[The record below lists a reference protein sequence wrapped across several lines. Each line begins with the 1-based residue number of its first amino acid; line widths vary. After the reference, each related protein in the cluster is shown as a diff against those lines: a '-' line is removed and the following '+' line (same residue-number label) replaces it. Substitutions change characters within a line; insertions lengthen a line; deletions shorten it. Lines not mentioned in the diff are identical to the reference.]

1 VTPLLDV
8 SELEV
13 SIDTED
19 GVVRAVQGISYS
31 LQKGKTLA
39 LVGESGSGKSISAL
53 TLIGLTRFAANMSVS
68 GKVIFDGRDLVL
80 ASQESLRR
88 LRGSEIS
95 MIFQDPLTSLHPYFR
110 IGDQLVEAIR
120 AHRDVAA
127 AQARRRAIEMLDAV
141 GVGAAAKRLDAYPH
155 ELSGGL
161 RQRVMIAMA
170 LVNEPRLLIADEP
183 TTALDVTVQA
193 QILELIKSLQ
203 AQLDMSLIM
212 ISHDLGVIADIA
224 DDIAV
229 MYAGRIVEFANKQTL
244 FSAPQHPYTWGL
256 LRSIPRLDVPRS
268 EPLVP
273 IPGRPPSL
281 IKQPQG
287 CPFHP
292 RCAYERPLHRE
303 VVPELLPVDGHQH
316 RVACHLAPEERQ
328 QTWAILL
335 RGERSP
341 AAAAEADAPA
351 ASASPAPTLVE
362 VSELVKHFPLRS
374 SVLFQR
380 SSAVIHAVDGISFD
394 VLEGEAFG
402 VVGESGCG
410 KSTVARLLA
419 RLLEP
424 TSGTIAYRGTEI
436 TSLNQRQLKRLRRDI
451 QVIFQDPYS
460 SLSPR
465 KTVGSIIGEPFVI
478 HDLEPDANAR
488 KRHVQELMNQVGL
501 NPEHYNRLPHQFSGG
516 QRQRIAV
523 ARAIA
528 LKPKL
533 IIADEPVSALD
544 VSIQAQILNLLRDLQ
559 KELGLTIV
567 FISHDLS
574 VVRRVCDR
582 VAVMYLGQMVEVG
595 PTEEVFHRPFHPYTA
610 ALMSA
615 VPIPDPK
622 IAASR
627 QRLVL
632 QGDVPSAVD
641 PPSGCR
647 FHTRCPKVVTGT
659 CDVVA
664 PLLERRGS
672 STAACHFPLQP
683 NEIDSWIP
691 IVEPEPEEVHSR
703 PAVG

>member
-1 VTPLLDV
+1 VTALLDV

-13 SIDTED
+13 SIGTED
-19 GVVRAVQGISYS
+19 GVVRAVQGMSYS
-31 LQKGKTLA
+31 VEKGKTLA

-53 TLIGLTRFAANMSVS
+53 TLIGLTRFSPNITVS
-68 GKVIFDGRDLVL
+68 GKIIFDGHDLIA
-80 ASQESLRR
+80 ASREHLRR
-88 LRGSEIS
+88 LRGTEIS

-110 IGDQLVEAIR
+110 IGDQLVEAIK
-120 AHRDVAA
+120 AHADVSS
-127 AQARRRAIEMLDAV
+127 AQARQRATETLDSV
-141 GVGAAAKRLDAYPH
+141 GVAAAAKRLDAYPH

-170 LVNEPRLLIADEP
+170 LVNKPRLLIADEP

-203 AQLDMSLIM
+203 AQLEMSLIM

-229 MYAGRIVEFANKQTL
+229 MYAGRIVEFADKETL
-244 FSAPQHPYTWGL
+244 FGAPQHPYTWGL

-281 IKQPQG
+281 IKQPSG

-292 RCAYERPLHRE
+292 RCAYERPLHHE
-303 VVPELLPVDGHQH
+303 VVPELLPVDRGRH
-316 RVACHLAPEERQ
+316 RVACHLAPAERQ
-328 QTWAILL
+328 HTWATLQ
-335 RGERSP
+335 RAHTSSAQADFDTT
-341 AAAAEADAPA
+341 AAAP
-351 ASASPAPTLVE
+351 PQPTLIE
-362 VSELVKHFPLRS
+362 ASSLVKHFPLRS
-374 SVLFQR
+374 SVLSGR
-380 SSAVIHAVDGISFD
+380 SSEVIHAVDDISFN
-394 VLEGEAFG
+394 VREGEAFAI
-402 VVGESGCG
+402 VGESGCG

-424 TSGTIAYRGTEI
+424 TSGTITYRGTET

-501 NPEHYNRLPHQFSGG
+501 NPEHYNRLPYQFSGG

-559 KELGLTIV
+559 RELGLTIV

-582 VAVMYLGQMVEVG
+582 VAVMYLGQMVEIG
-595 PTEEVFHRPFHPYTA
+595 PTEEVFHRPSHPYTA

-627 QRLVL
+627 RRLVL
-632 QGDVPSAVD
+632 QGDVPSAVE
-641 PPSGCR
+641 PPAGCR
-647 FHTRCPKVVTGT
+647 FHTRCPKAVVGT
-659 CDVVA
+659 CDVL
-664 PLLERRGS
+664 PPTLEQRGGS
-672 STAACHFPLQP
+672 LAACHFPLKTD
-683 NEIDSWIP
+683 EIKNWLP
-691 IVEPEPEEVHSR
+691 VHQPEPEEVHSR

>member
-1 VTPLLDV
+1 M
-8 SELEV
+8 
-13 SIDTED
+13 
-19 GVVRAVQGISYS
+19 RAVQGISYS
-31 LQKGKTLA
+31 LEKGKTLA

-53 TLIGLTRFAANMSVS
+53 SLIGLTRFIASMNVS
-68 GKVIFDGRDLVL
+68 GRILFDGEDLVL
-80 ASQESLRR
+80 ASREYLRQ

-110 IGDQLVEAIR
+110 IGDQLVEAIQ
-120 AHRDVAA
+120 AHGDVAE
-127 AQARRRAIEMLDAV
+127 AQAKRRAIEILDSV
-141 GVGAAAKRLDAYPH
+141 GVAAAAKRLDAYPH

-161 RQRVMIAMA
+161 RQRAMIAMA

-203 AQLDMSLIM
+203 EQLGMSLIM

-229 MYAGRIVEFANKQTL
+229 MYAGRIVECADKRTL

-281 IKQPQG
+281 IRQPPG

-303 VVPELLPVDGHQH
+303 VVPELRAVNGGGH
-316 RVACHLAPEERQ
+316 RVACHLTPEERQ
-328 QTWAILL
+328 RARTALFV
-335 RGERSP
+335 GERSP
-341 AAAAEADAPA
+341 PAPAEADAPA
-351 ASASPAPTLVE
+351 ASSSPAAMLIE
-362 VSELVKHFPLRS
+362 VSGLVKHFPLRS

-380 SSAVIHAVDGISFD
+380 SSSVIHAVDGVSFD

-402 VVGESGCG
+402 IVGESGCG

-424 TSGTIAYRGTEI
+424 TSGTITYRGTEI

-465 KTVGSIIGEPFVI
+465 KTVGAIIGEPFVI
-478 HDLEPDANAR
+478 HDLEPDATAR

-582 VAVMYLGQMVEVG
+582 VGVMYLGQIVEIG
-595 PTEEVFHRPFHPYTA
+595 PTEEVFRRPSHPYTG
-610 ALMSA
+610 ALLSA

-632 QGDVPSAVD
+632 QGDVPSAVE
-641 PPSGCR
+641 PPDACR
-647 FHTRCPKVVTGT
+647 FHTRCPKAVAGT
-659 CDVVA
+659 CDVVE
-664 PLLERRGS
+664 PRLERRGS
-672 STAACHFPLQP
+672 SAAACHFPLQTD
-683 NEIDSWIP
+683 EINSWIP
-691 IVEPEPEEVHSR
+691 VIEPEPEEVHSR
-703 PAVG
+703 PAVH